1 MSFKDRSDAGR
12 KLALALRDYKNRQ
25 SVVLAL
31 PRGGVPVAAKVA
43 AALNAPLDLIL
54 VRKIGVPYQPELA
67 MGAVVDGGEP
77 LVVRNED
84 VIRFAGIDESEFN
97 AVCDS
102 ELAEIERRRQRYLG
116 SRERVE
122 VVGRTAI
129 VIDDGI
135 ATGATTR
142 AALRATR
149 SRKPKK
155 LILAVPVA
163 PADSLAVMQQEAD
176 EVVCLETHTDFGAIG
191 LYYSNFRPVSDNE
204 VIELLARF
212 PARKQNSHPSPQPKG
227 GGHDG
232 QVMESDSAAR
242 GAQRERDIERIVKM
256 GRWILIAALLALL
269 AGALFGAYQGWTA
282 HSGDVEVPPW
292 AYAMLGVGIFF
303 AILVGCGL
311 MALLFYSSRKGFD
324 DAAPPIQPKPEP
336 KQ

>member
-25 SVVLAL
+25 PVVLAL

-84 VIRFAGIDESEFN
+84 VIRFAGIDKLEFN

-163 PADSLAVMQQEAD
+163 PADSLTVMQQEAD
-176 EVVCLETHTDFGAIG
+176 EFVCLRLIETSEQSDFTIPILGR
-191 LYYSNFRPVSDNE
+191 SRTTKSSSCSRDFPRENRT
-204 VIELLARF
+204 VI
-212 PARKQNSHPSPQPKG
+212 PARSLKAGPRRSSHGK
-227 GGHDG
+227 
-232 QVMESDSAAR
+232 
-242 GAQRERDIERIVKM
+242 
-256 GRWILIAALLALL
+256 
-269 AGALFGAYQGWTA
+269 
-282 HSGDVEVPPW
+282 
-292 AYAMLGVGIFF
+292 
-303 AILVGCGL
+303 
-311 MALLFYSSRKGFD
+311 
-324 DAAPPIQPKPEP
+324 
-336 KQ
+336 

>member
-1 MSFKDRSDAGR
+1 MSFEDRSDAGR
-12 KLALALRDYKNRQ
+12 KLALALRDYKNQ
-25 SVVLAL
+25 QPVILAL

-67 MGAVVDGGEP
+67 MGAVVDGEKP

-84 VIRFAGIDESEFN
+84 VIRFSGIAESEFN

-122 VVGRTAI
+122 VAGRTAI

-149 SRKPKK
+149 MRKPRK

-163 PADSLAVMQQEAD
+163 PTDGLAVMQQEAD
-176 EVVCLETHTDFGAIG
+176 GVVCLETDRDFGAIG
-191 LYYSNFRPVSDNE
+191 FYYSNFWPVSDDE
-204 VIELLARF
+204 VDRAAGAIFRAKTEAVI
-212 PARKQNSHPSPQPKG
+212 PARGLKAG
-227 GGHDG
+227 GAFSNLVPLTMLHDA
-232 QVMESDSAAR
+232 V
-242 GAQRERDIERIVKM
+242 
-256 GRWILIAALLALL
+256 
-269 AGALFGAYQGWTA
+269 
-282 HSGDVEVPPW
+282 
-292 AYAMLGVGIFF
+292 
-303 AILVGCGL
+303 
-311 MALLFYSSRKGFD
+311 
-324 DAAPPIQPKPEP
+324 
-336 KQ
+336 